1 MAGRAL
7 VDSSFFIG
15 WLRAG
20 GDPLKVL
27 AEHSEE
33 WELLTC
39 GVVQVEVLRGMKH
52 KKAHQRM
59 ADYMGCMLYVP
70 THNAVWERAT
80 ALAWNLDRLG
90 RSMQVADL
98 LIASC
103 ALEAESA
110 VLTFDSDFA
119 NVPDLRTLRSLE

>member
-15 WLRAG
+15 WLRSG
-20 GDPLKVL
+20 GDPLEVL
-27 AEHSEE
+27 AGHSEE

-39 GVVQVEVLRGMKH
+39 GVVQVEVLRGMKQ
-52 KKAHQRM
+52 KKAYQRM

-70 THNAVWERAT
+70 TLNAVWERAT
-80 ALAWNLDRLG
+80 ALAWDLDRLG
-90 RSMQVADL
+90 RGMQVTDL

-103 ALEAESA
+103 ALESEAA

-119 NVPDLRTLRSLE
+119 NVPDLRTLRALD

>member
-15 WLRAG
+15 CLRAG
-20 GDPLKVL
+20 GDPLEEL
-27 AEHSEE
+27 AGHSDD

-39 GVVQVEVLRGMKH
+39 GVVQVEVLRGMKQ

-59 ADYMGCMLYVP
+59 VNYMGCMLYVP
-70 THNAVWERAT
+70 TLNAVWERAA
-80 ALAWNLDRLG
+80 ALAWDLDRLG
-90 RSMQVADL
+90 RTMQVTDL

-103 ALEAESA
+103 ALESDAA
-110 VLTFDSDFA
+110 VLTFDSVFL
-119 NVPDLRTLRSLE
+119 NVPDLRTIRMLD

>member
-15 WLRAG
+15 WMRAG
-20 GDPLKVL
+20 GDPLEEL
-27 AEHSEE
+27 AGHSEE

-39 GVVQVEVLRGMKH
+39 GIVQIEVLRGMKQ
-52 KKAHQRM
+52 KKAYQRM

-70 THNAVWERAT
+70 TLNAVWERAI

-90 RSMQVADL
+90 RAMQVTDL
-98 LIASC
+98 LVASC
-103 ALEAESA
+103 ALESKAA

-119 NVPDLRTLRSLE
+119 NIPDLRALSSLD

>member
-15 WLRAG
+15 RLRAG
-20 GDPLKVL
+20 DDPLEEL
-27 AEHSEE
+27 ASHSDD

-39 GVVQVEVLRGMKH
+39 GVVQLEVLRGMKQ
-52 KKAHQRM
+52 KKALQRM
-59 ADYMGCMLYVP
+59 TDYMGCMLYVP
-70 THNAVWERAT
+70 TLNGVWQRAT
-80 ALAWNLDRLG
+80 ALAWHLDRLG
-90 RSMQVADL
+90 WSMQVTDL

-103 ALEAESA
+103 ALESEAA

-119 NVPDLRTLRSLE
+119 NVPDLRIIRALN

>member
-15 WLRAG
+15 RLRAG
-20 GDPLKVL
+20 DDPLEEL
-27 AEHSEE
+27 AAYSDD

-39 GVVQVEVLRGMKH
+39 GVVQVEVLRGMKQ

-70 THNAVWERAT
+70 TLNNIWERAAT
-80 ALAWNLDRLG
+80 LAWNLDRVG
-90 RSMQVADL
+90 RKHAGHRS
-98 LIASC
+98 
-103 ALEAESA
+103 
-110 VLTFDSDFA
+110 FDRF
-119 NVPDLRTLRSLE
+119 LRARI